1 MEVTRIADR
10 IARSAEPADEQFRL
24 LVSSVTDYA
33 IYLLDPAGR
42 VASWNAGAERIKGY
56 RAGEVI
62 GRHYAMFYPLEERA
76 AGRPEQN
83 LAIALREGRC
93 QGQGWRVRRDGAR
106 FWAEAADGA
115 EVKADIKKFKA
126 ADQDVHLVDLK
137 GTYID
142 RPAGPFAGGAAIDRE
157 GYRMLGAV
165 IATKDAGQYFVKLY
179 GPEKTITAAK
189 PGFEKMLEGLK
200 AK

>member
-1 MEVTRIADR
+1 MRLFSLRAFV
-10 IARSAEPADEQFRL
+10 PA
-24 LVSSVTDYA
+24 
-33 IYLLDPAGR
+33 
-42 VASWNAGAERIKGY
+42 VASLWIASVAGAEEGKPFDIGGKYVLTSPANWVAKPPKSRIIEYEFEIPAAEGDS
-56 RAGEVI
+56 
-62 GRHYAMFYPLEERA
+62 A
-76 AGRPEQN
+76 AGRATVMGAGGSIDDN
-83 LAIALREGRC
+83 IKRWEG
-93 QGQGWRVRRDGAR
+93 Q
-106 FWAEAADGA
+106 FKTADGG

-126 ADQDVHLVDLK
+126 AEQDVHFVDLK

-179 GPEKTITAAK
+179 GPDKTISAAK
-189 PGFEKMLEGLK
+189 PAFEKMLEGLK